1 MLRKNVFLGWASVV
15 GGLLLSGA
23 ALAEGDSAGAAASGG
38 LTGIASAVAI
48 GLGAF
53 GAARGQGQAAASA
66 LEGIARNPGAKGD
79 VFTPLLIALAFMEL
93 QSLLGFVIAFLL
105 LPK

>member
-1 MLRKNVFLGWASVV
+1 MFKKSVILGAVSIV
-15 GGLLLSGA
+15 GGLMISGA
-23 ALAEGDSAGAAASGG
+23 ALAEGDGGAAGVGG

-48 GLGAF
+48 GMGAF

-66 LEGIARNPGAKGD
+66 LEGIARNPGARGD
-79 VFTPLLIALAFMEL
+79 VFMPMLIALAFMEL
-93 QSLLGFVIAFLL
+93 QSLLGFVVAFLL